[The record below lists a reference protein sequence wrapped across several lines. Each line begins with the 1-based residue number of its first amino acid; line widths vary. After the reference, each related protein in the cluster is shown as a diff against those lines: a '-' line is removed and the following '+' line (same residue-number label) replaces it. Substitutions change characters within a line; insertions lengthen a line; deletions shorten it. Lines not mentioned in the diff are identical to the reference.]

1 MRDIF
6 SEGLLYLDLLE
17 IYGST
22 YTVAEICGIAQSNV
36 FRGANACAKLLN
48 LGLSKDKQNGCYRVE
63 RNLDV
68 QRDLRKL
75 NQRMRAREH
84 GFLRVVGAEQLL
96 SGEDLSVEQAKSHRS
111 LPVRWPDANLSL
123 DYLERSLLDIVV
135 VRSLQVEKR
144 FHWPPAVRRRDLF
157 VPVDPFAATEL
168 SAWPLILLASRN
180 HTSHKELSLLDSCA
194 LEWLV
199 DPSIPLEPVRAAY
212 PSVVLHSIED
222 QGCTEAMARTQ
233 MQSNPRLLWLTD
245 LSRFKTL
252 NQQGST
258 CDWLPLDLDL
268 GLTDHLLAI
277 TLLPLIRE
285 PMHQSLIQ
293 LLRQLTKPT

>member
-22 YTVAEICGIAQSNV
+22 YAVAEICGIAQSNV

-84 GFLRVVGAEQLL
+84 GFLRVVGAEELL
-96 SGEDLSVEQAKSHRS
+96 SGEQLSLEQAKYHRP
-111 LPVRWPDANLSL
+111 LPVRWPDADLSL
-123 DYLERSLLDIVV
+123 DYLERSLLDIIV
-135 VRSLQVEKR
+135 VRSLQVQKR
-144 FHWPPAVRRRDLF
+144 IHWPPAVRRRDLF

-168 SAWPLILLASRN
+168 SAWPLVLVSSGN
-180 HTSHKELSLLDSCA
+180 NPSHRELSITDSCE

-199 DPSIPLEPVRAAY
+199 DPCIPLEPVRAAY
-212 PSVVLHSIED
+212 PTVSLHAIQD
-222 QGCTEAMARTQ
+222 QAWTAEMIWAQ
-233 MQSNPRLLWLTD
+233 MQANPRLLWLTD
-245 LSRFKTL
+245 LNHFKTL
-252 NQQGST
+252 NQQSDTG
-258 CDWLPLDLDL
+258 DWLALNLDL

-293 LLRQLTKPT
+293 LLRQLAKPT